1 MRKLFALCLLALST
15 ACSPCSPVAL
25 DPGADAPASTSTA
38 DLPDESTGA
47 EACDSSSSSSGSSGA
62 PDAPPAPAPS
72 APPVDLG
79 MPPAVEV
86 RVSGGPMRALK

>member
-1 MRKLFALCLLALST
+1 MRKLFALCLLALSA
-15 ACSPCSPVAL
+15 ACSPCAPVAL

-47 EACDSSSSSSGSSGA
+47 EACDSSSSGSSGA
-62 PDAPPAPAPS
+62 PVASPAPAPAPS

-86 RVSGGPMRALK
+86 RVSGGPMRAAK

>member
-47 EACDSSSSSSGSSGA
+47 EACDSSSSGSSGA
-62 PDAPPAPAPS
+62 PV